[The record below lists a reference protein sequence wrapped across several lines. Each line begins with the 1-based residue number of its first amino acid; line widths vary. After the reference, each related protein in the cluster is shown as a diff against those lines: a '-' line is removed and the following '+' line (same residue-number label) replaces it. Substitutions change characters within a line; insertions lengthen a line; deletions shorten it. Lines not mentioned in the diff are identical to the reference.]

1 MMKPNQTVPLI
12 ATLAPVVSVAPP
24 ILIGAAIGLALV
36 WLFSDEEK
44 QPEAPAEMA
53 SVQPAQDT
61 PRPLAARW
69 SSSST
74 RSIMME
80 DLAEVF
86 EQGSREL
93 TRPDAV
99 AALRDRGFGKT
110 AAYKA
115 LSASGRFAQC
125 FQVAPDGV
133 LAWVG

>member
-1 MMKPNQTVPLI
+1 MKPNQTVPLL
-12 ATLAPVVSVAPP
+12 ATLAPAVAVVPP
-24 ILIGAAIGLALV
+24 LLFGAVIGLGLI
-36 WLFSDEEK
+36 WLFSNEEK
-44 QPEAPAEMA
+44 QPEAAVEVTSA
-53 SVQPAQDT
+53 QPARET

-69 SSSST
+69 SSYST

-86 EQGSREL
+86 EQGTREL

-99 AALRDRGFGKT
+99 AALQARGFGTT
-110 AAYKA
+110 AAYQA

-125 FQVAPDGV
+125 FPVAPDGV